1 MVKNIDTASDWLNM
15 SIKASEQLYLP
26 FVAKMY
32 TRRSREEKDKYNE
45 QRRSNKSKS
54 RQALFVAEY
63 IQLKWFDMYDE
74 ACVFFNSL
82 NVLYPSKY
90 DLRKTEEFRQW
101 KMEIQGKAKT
111 SRKRRVI
118 YNNAESSSAATENFP
133 QSPAQSPPQSP
144 VQSPPQSPAQSPP
157 QSPAQSPAQSPVQSP
172 PQSPAQSP
180 PQLPAQSPPQSPAQ
194 SPPQSPAQSPA
205 QSPPQSP
212 AQSPVEISPVQS
224 PTVPKILQPLN
235 YSDSMELKI
244 QLLQHD
250 KIKKRTVTTETLQV
264 ITHQEE
270 PLTLNDIPPE
280 RINELI
286 EQLRDDPDLRD
297 IFTSVEEQFEFEE
310 LGMNIDIPESYPLE
324 EELAFW

>member
-1 MVKNIDTASDWLNM
+1 
-15 SIKASEQLYLP
+15 
-26 FVAKMY
+26 MY
-32 TRRSREEKDKYNE
+32 PT
-45 QRRSNKSKS
+45 
-54 RQALFVAEY
+54 
-63 IQLKWFDMYDE
+63 
-74 ACVFFNSL
+74 
-82 NVLYPSKY
+82 KY

-101 KMEIQGKAKT
+101 KMEMQGKAKT

-118 YNNAESSSAATENFP
+118 YSNAESSSAATENFP

-144 VQSPPQSPAQSPP
+144 AQSPPQSPAQSPP
-157 QSPAQSPAQSPVQSP
+157 QSPAQSP
-172 PQSPAQSP
+172 PQS
-180 PQLPAQSPPQSPAQ
+180 PAQSPPQSPAQ
-194 SPPQSPAQSPA
+194 SPPQSPAQSPPQSPA

-224 PTVPKILQPLN
+224 PTVPEILQPLN

-250 KIKKRTVTTETLQV
+250 KIKKRTVTTETPQV

-286 EQLRDDPDLRD
+286 EQLRDDLDLRD

>member
-26 FVAKMY
+26 FVVKMY
-32 TRRSREEKDKYNE
+32 TKRSREEKDKYNE

-74 ACVFFNSL
+74 ACAFFNSL

-101 KMEIQGKAKT
+101 KTEIQGKAKT

-133 QSPAQSPPQSP
+133 QSPAQSPPQSST
-144 VQSPPQSPAQSPP
+144 QLPPQS
-157 QSPAQSPAQSPVQSP
+157 
-172 PQSPAQSP
+172 
-180 PQLPAQSPPQSPAQ
+180 PAQSPPQSPAQ
-194 SPPQSPAQSPA
+194 SPPQSPAQSP
-205 QSPPQSP
+205 PQSP
-212 AQSPVEISPVQS
+212 AQSPVEISSVQS

-286 EQLRDDPDLRD
+286 EQLRDDPDLRG

-310 LGMNIDIPESYPLE
+310 LGMNIDIPELNLLE
-324 EELAFW
+324 DELADW

>member
-26 FVAKMY
+26 FVVKMY
-32 TRRSREEKDKYNE
+32 HKRSREEKDKYNE
-45 QRRSNKSKS
+45 QRRSNKSKA

-74 ACVFFNSL
+74 ACGFFNSL

-101 KMEIQGKAKT
+101 KMEMQGKAKT
-111 SRKRRVI
+111 SAKRRVI

-133 QSPAQSPPQSP
+133 QSPVESPPQSP
-144 VQSPPQSPAQSPP
+144 VESPPQSPVESPP
-157 QSPAQSPAQSPVQSP
+157 QS
-172 PQSPAQSP
+172 
-180 PQLPAQSPPQSPAQ
+180 PAQSPPQSPAQ
-194 SPPQSPAQSPA
+194 SPPQSPAQSP
-205 QSPPQSP
+205 SQSP
-212 AQSPVEISPVQS
+212 AQSSAEISPVQS
-224 PTVPKILQPLN
+224 PTVPEILQPLN
-235 YSDSMELKI
+235 YNDSMELKI
-244 QLLQHD
+244 ELLQHD
-250 KIKKRTVTTETLQV
+250 KIKERTVTTETLQV

-270 PLTLNDIPPE
+270 PLTLDDIPPE

-310 LGMNIDIPESYPLE
+310 LGMNIDIPESSPLE

>member
-1 MVKNIDTASDWLNM
+1 M
-15 SIKASEQLYLP
+15 
-26 FVAKMY
+26 
-32 TRRSREEKDKYNE
+32 
-45 QRRSNKSKS
+45 
-54 RQALFVAEY
+54 
-63 IQLKWFDMYDE
+63 
-74 ACVFFNSL
+74 
-82 NVLYPSKY
+82 NVLYPAKY

-101 KMEIQGKAKT
+101 KMEMQGKAKT

-118 YNNAESSSAATENFP
+118 YSNAESSSAATENFP
-133 QSPAQSPPQSP
+133 QSPTQP
-144 VQSPPQSPAQSPP
+144 PPQSPAQSPP
-157 QSPAQSPAQSPVQSP
+157 QSPAQPP
-172 PQSPAQSP
+172 PQSPAQT
-180 PQLPAQSPPQSPAQ
+180 PPQSPAQ
-194 SPPQSPAQSPA
+194 SPPQSPAQT
-205 QSPPQSP
+205 PPQSLV
-212 AQSPVEISPVQS
+212 QSPVEISPVQT
-224 PTVPKILQPLN
+224 PTVPEILQPLN
-235 YSDSMELKI
+235 YNGNMELKI

-264 ITHQEE
+264 ITQQEE